1 MWNDKVYGTGINSIK
16 VTYLVKGLNLDRLIN
31 TVRKKGITIYD
42 AKKYG
47 NKRLI
52 VSVSLKESQKF
63 FAITKELCYN
73 IKKVGGGGTLYPLKK
88 LLASFGLIIGGAVF
102 IICSVIGGDLLLS
115 VSFTGSGKVY
125 QREVSEYLVKNGI
138 EKYSRFSSIDLKSLE
153 DGILAENPHLS
164 FAGCSRRG
172 NVLIVDLALSKD
184 GVEKLDGNVYSL
196 ISDVS
201 GVVES
206 VKVYRGTA
214 LVNVGDKVSAG
225 DKLIDGYVTI
235 KEQTLKTNVLACVSI
250 IVEECGEYRSAKDD
264 EEEKAALFALVD
276 ADDVEVLSVDV
287 QKTCVGEEYLY
298 KTTVKY
304 RRILY
309 AG

>member
-1 MWNDKVYGTGINSIK
+1 MRKNSGDRKNLGVYIFYEIRGTNVDTLLNTAVRRGVALYKV
-16 VTYLVKGLNLDRLIN
+16 
-31 TVRKKGITIYD
+31 KKFGR
-42 AKKYG
+42 
-47 NKRLI
+47 KRLR
-52 VSVSLKESQKF
+52 VGVNFGQSEKF
-63 FAITKELCYN
+63 FAIAEELCYN

-88 LLASFGLIIGGAVF
+88 LLASFGLIIGGAIF
-102 IICSVIGGDLLLS
+102 ILCSVIGGDLLLS

-125 QREVSEYLVKNGI
+125 QREVSEYLVKNGVQ
-138 EKYSRFSSIDLKSLE
+138 KYSRFSSIDLKSLE

-214 LVNVGDKVSAG
+214 LVNVGDKVNKG
-225 DKLIDGYVTI
+225 DVLVDGYVTI
-235 KEQTLKTNVLACVSI
+235 KEQTLKINVLACVSV